1 MSKSALDAL
10 YAAYQTALDG
20 ADYDTA
26 IAKLMGMQALL
37 ASMPDVATGVG
48 GGGNST
54 RFRDSQIDD
63 LIKRCYQLK
72 AEAQHAV
79 SGPFQ
84 QTKVTYA
91 RASS

>member
-26 IAKLMGMQALL
+26 IAKLMGMQGLL
-37 ASMPDVATGVG
+37 ATMPDITSGTGQ
-48 GGGNST
+48 GNSS
-54 RFRDSQIDD
+54 RYRESELND
-63 LIKRCYQLK
+63 LIKQVRQLK
-72 AEAQHAV
+72 AETQHAT

-84 QTKVTYA
+84 QTKVVYA